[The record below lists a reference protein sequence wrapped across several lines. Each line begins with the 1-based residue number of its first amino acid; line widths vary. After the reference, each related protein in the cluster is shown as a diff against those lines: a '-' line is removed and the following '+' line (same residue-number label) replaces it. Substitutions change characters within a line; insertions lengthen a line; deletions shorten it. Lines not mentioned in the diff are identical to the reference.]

1 MMATIKDIAEKASVS
16 SATVSRVLNY
26 DATLSVSDDKRKLIL
41 EIAEE
46 LDYVTPRQRMDKKTQ
61 SNMRIG
67 LIHWYTI
74 QQELEDPYYMSIR
87 MGVEKQCYEQNI
99 DIIKVYDPHHYDFS
113 QMTDVSG
120 LIAIGKFSDD
130 EIQRFR
136 GVSPYIVFVDSSP
149 LENEFDSIVIDF
161 EKAVVGVIQYFIDT
175 GHRRIGYI
183 GGREYVGK
191 DKMPLGERREI
202 VFRDYLIK
210 CGLLDSAQIYIGTF
224 VAGSGYELMKRAIEI
239 SNELPTAFLIA
250 NDSMAIGALRALHE
264 ASIKV
269 PQQMSIIGFN
279 DIPTSKY
286 TVPPLASVRVHK
298 EFMGETAVDLLLE
311 RIQKKRVIAK
321 KIIVPTELILRESAL
336 ENTKQLKKR
345 KV

>member
-1 MMATIKDIAEKASVS
+1 MATIKDIALRAKVS
-16 SATVSRVLNY
+16 PATVSRVLNY
-26 DATLSVSDDKRKLIL
+26 DATLSVSDDKRQLIL

-46 LDYVTPRQRMDKKTQ
+46 MDYVTPRQRSEKRPQ
-61 SNMRIG
+61 PNMRIC

-74 QQELEDPYYMSIR
+74 HQELEDPYYMSIR

-113 QMTDVSG
+113 QMTDIAG
-120 LIAIGKFSDD
+120 IIAIGKFSDD
-130 EIQRFR
+130 EIVKFNT
-136 GVSPYIVFVDSSP
+136 VSPYIVFVDSSP
-149 LENEFDSIVIDF
+149 LENIYDSIVIDF
-161 EKAVVGVIQYFIDT
+161 EKAVVGVIQHFIEK
-175 GHRRIGYI
+175 GHRKIGYI

-224 VAGSGYELMKRAIEI
+224 VAGSGYELMKRAIET
-239 SNELPTAFLIA
+239 SAELPTAFLIA
-250 NDSMAIGALRALHE
+250 SDSMAIGALRALHE
-264 ASIKV
+264 SGIKV
-269 PQQMSIIGFN
+269 PQQVSVIGFN

-311 RIQKKRVIAK
+311 RIQRKRTIPK
-321 KIIVPTELILRESAL
+321 KIIVPTELIIRDSA
-336 ENTKQLKKR
+336 E
-345 KV
+345 

>member
-1 MMATIKDIAEKASVS
+1 MATIKDIAEKAGVS

-46 LDYVTPRQRMDKKTQ
+46 MDYVTPRQRSDKRTQ
-61 SNMRIG
+61 PNMRIG

-74 QQELEDPYYMSIR
+74 HQELEDPYYMSIR
-87 MGVEKQCYEQNI
+87 MGIEKQCYEQNI
-99 DIIKVYDPHHYDFS
+99 DMVKVYDPHNYDFN
-113 QMTDVSG
+113 QMSDVAG
-120 LIAIGKFSDD
+120 LIAIGKFSDE
-130 EIQRFR
+130 EIQRFKT
-136 GVSPYIVFVDSSP
+136 VSPLIVFVDSSP
-149 LENEFDSIVIDF
+149 FENEFDSIVIDF
-161 EKAVVGVIQYFIDT
+161 EKAVVGVIQHFIDN
-175 GHRRIGYI
+175 GHQKIGYI

-191 DKMPLGERREI
+191 DKLPLGERREI

-224 VAGSGYELMKRAIEI
+224 VAASGYELMKKAIE
-239 SNELPTAFLIA
+239 SSAVLPTAFLIA
-250 NDSMAIGALRALHE
+250 SDSMAIGALRALHE
-264 ASIKV
+264 SGIKV
-269 PQQMSIIGFN
+269 PEQVSIIGFN

-311 RIQKKRVIAK
+311 RIQKKRTIAK
-321 KIIVPTELILRESAL
+321 KVIVPTELILRESAL
-336 ENTKQLKKR
+336 K
-345 KV
+345 

>member
-1 MMATIKDIAEKASVS
+1 MKMATIKDIAEKAGVS

-46 LDYVTPRQRMDKKTQ
+46 LDYVTPRQRTDKRNQ
-61 SNMRIG
+61 PNMRIG

-74 QQELEDPYYMSIR
+74 HQELEDPYYMSIR
-87 MGVEKQCYEQNI
+87 MGIEKQCYEQNI
-99 DIIKVYDPHHYDFS
+99 DMVKVYDPHNYDFN
-113 QMTDVSG
+113 QMSDVSG
-120 LIAIGKFSDD
+120 LIAIGKFSDE
-130 EIQRFR
+130 EIQRFKA
-136 GVSPYIVFVDSSP
+136 VCPLIVFVDSSP
-149 LENEFDSIVIDF
+149 FENEFDSIVIDF
-161 EKAVVGVIQYFIDT
+161 EKAVVGVIQHFIDH
-175 GHRRIGYI
+175 GHQKIGYI

-224 VAGSGYELMKRAIEI
+224 VAASGYELMKKAIE
-239 SNELPTAFLIA
+239 SSTELPSAFLIA
-250 NDSMAIGALRALHE
+250 SDSMAIGALRALHE
-264 ASIKV
+264 AGIKV
-269 PQQMSIIGFN
+269 PKQVSIIGFN

-311 RIQKKRVIAK
+311 RIQKKRIIAK
-321 KIIVPTELILRESAL
+321 KVIVPTELILRESAL
-336 ENTKQLKKR
+336 K
-345 KV
+345 

>member
-1 MMATIKDIAEKASVS
+1 MATIKDIAEKAGVS

-46 LDYVTPRQRMDKKTQ
+46 LDYVTPRQRTDKRTQ
-61 SNMRIG
+61 PNMRIG

-74 QQELEDPYYMSIR
+74 HQELEDPYYMSIR
-87 MGVEKQCYEQNI
+87 MGIEKQCYEQNI
-99 DIIKVYDPHHYDFS
+99 DMVKVYDPHNYDFN
-113 QMTDVSG
+113 QMSDVAG
-120 LIAIGKFSDD
+120 LIAIGKFSDE
-130 EIQRFR
+130 EIQRFKA
-136 GVSPYIVFVDSSP
+136 VSPLIVFVDSSP
-149 LENEFDSIVIDF
+149 FENEFDSIIIDF
-161 EKAVVGVIQYFIDT
+161 EKAVVGVIQHFIDN
-175 GHRRIGYI
+175 GHQKIGYI

-210 CGLLDSAQIYIGTF
+210 RGLLDSAQIYIGTF
-224 VAGSGYELMKRAIEI
+224 VAASGYELMKKAIE
-239 SNELPTAFLIA
+239 SSTEMPTAFLIA
-250 NDSMAIGALRALHE
+250 SDSMAIGALRALHE
-264 ASIKV
+264 AGIKV
-269 PQQMSIIGFN
+269 PKQVAIIGFN

-311 RIQKKRVIAK
+311 RIQKKRTIAK
-321 KIIVPTELILRESAL
+321 KVIVPTELILRESAM
-336 ENTKQLKKR
+336 N
-345 KV
+345 

>member
-1 MMATIKDIAEKASVS
+1 MATIKDIAKKAGVS

-46 LDYVTPRQRMDKKTQ
+46 LDYVTPRQRMDKRTHL
-61 SNMRIG
+61 NIRIG

-87 MGVEKQCYEQNI
+87 MGIEKQCYEQNI
-99 DIIKVYDPHHYDFS
+99 DIVKVYNPHNYDFN
-113 QMTDVSG
+113 QMPDVAG
-120 LIAIGKFSDD
+120 LIAIGKFSDE
-130 EIQRFR
+130 EIQRLKM
-136 GVSPYIVFVDSSP
+136 VSPMIVFVDSSP
-149 LENEFDSIVIDF
+149 FENEFDSIVIDF
-161 EKAVVGVIQYFIDT
+161 EKAVVRVIQHFIES
-175 GHRRIGYI
+175 GHQRIGYI

-224 VAGSGYELMKRAIEI
+224 VAASGYELMKKAIE
-239 SNELPTAFLIA
+239 SSQELPTAFLIA
-250 NDSMAIGALRALHE
+250 SDSMAIGALRALHE
-264 ASIKV
+264 AGINV
-269 PQQMSIIGFN
+269 PKQVAIIGFN

-286 TVPPLASVRVHK
+286 TVPPLASVRVYK
-298 EFMGETAVDLLLE
+298 EFMGKTAVVLLLE
-311 RIQKKRVIAK
+311 RILKKRTIAK
-321 KIIVPTELILRESAL
+321 KVIVPTVLILRESAM
-336 ENTKQLKKR
+336 
-345 KV
+345 